1 MKLKKIKNLFLL
13 SSSITIIPTIA
24 MSCDK
29 NEEPGN
35 NTGTTDKQ
43 VTPPIP
49 EVNPTYSSTTTT
61 NKILTPGNG
70 GEDSK
75 TPDNDNPTVRT
86 QMKT

>member
-1 MKLKKIKNLFLL
+1 MKLKKIKYLFLL
-13 SSSITIIPTIA
+13 SSSITIIPAIA

-43 VTPPIP
+43 VTPPIKFLHQ
-49 EVNPTYSSTTTT
+49 VMVV
-61 NKILTPGNG
+61 KIAKHLTMIILQFM
-70 GEDSK
+70 
-75 TPDNDNPTVRT
+75 

>member
-49 EVNPTYSSTTTT
+49 GKIQTYSSTTTT
-61 NKILTPGNG
+61 NKVLHQVMVVKIAKHLTMIILQFM
-70 GEDSK
+70 
-75 TPDNDNPTVRT
+75 

>member
-1 MKLKKIKNLFLL
+1 MKLKKIKYLFLL
-13 SSSITIIPTIA
+13 SSSITIIPAIA

-49 EVNPTYSSTTTT
+49 GKIHFSSTTTT
-61 NKILTPGNG
+61 NK
-70 GEDSK
+70 
-75 TPDNDNPTVRT
+75 
-86 QMKT
+86 

>member
-49 EVNPTYSSTTTT
+49 GKIRTYSSTTTT
-61 NKILTPGNG
+61 NKYQVMVVKIAKHLTMIILQF
-70 GEDSK
+70 
-75 TPDNDNPTVRT
+75 V